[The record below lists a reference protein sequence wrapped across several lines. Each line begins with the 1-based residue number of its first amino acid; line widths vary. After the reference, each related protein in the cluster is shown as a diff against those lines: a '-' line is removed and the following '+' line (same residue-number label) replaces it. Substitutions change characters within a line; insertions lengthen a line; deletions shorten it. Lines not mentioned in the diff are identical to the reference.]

1 MSDPNETLTAF
12 TAGDLVISVYGDGDD
27 SGTYGDNQASPIVL
41 REITTTGAIV
51 GDLVLPQTTT
61 TADGVTENAISGEYG
76 SSSEGTL
83 ELSADGQSLTI
94 MGYGVNAQTFNSG
107 GANVYGNAALAQSTS
122 VPGGPFTPVARVVA
136 DISYNGTVD
145 TSTALYNIDNT
156 NNPRSVATVNGTT
169 FYIAGQGVKGDTT
182 QGVFL
187 AHDGASSATAIDTS
201 TDARTAEIINGVLFV
216 SRDSTQGAGGTSN
229 IESFGTTLPT
239 TATVGTPLAGIDGT
253 ITLSAA
259 QDNSVNAGAVGTTIH
274 LSPENFFFADANT
287 LYVAD
292 GGNPKEGGLGDGG
305 LQKWVFNGSTWTLEY
320 TLSAGLNLVPDSAT
334 SGTTGLIGLTG
345 TVVGGV
351 VELFATNSTIGDTD
365 QTFLYG
371 ITDTLAAT
379 TGAGESFTIL
389 ETAAPDTNIRGVSFA
404 PTASAT
410 TPTSTTVSGGVT
422 SSGITVTSGGSLTIL
437 NGGTAV
443 STTVLSGGSETVSS
457 GGVDSGSEIAFG
469 GSELVLGS
477 ATGDTIGGVQTVSLG
492 TAVVSNETVVNGGSL
507 DLFIKNAIANN
518 TTVQSGGSLNINGN
532 AFANNTVIE
541 GGVVDLQSAKAVL
554 SGSLTFAGAGTIEVT
569 AVTSSGFGDLA
580 VISGFGAGDVI
591 DETLI
596 ADGATLSTTLSGGN
610 TVATITGMPV
620 SGGSSVTETFI
631 FAGTAAASTLQ
642 LVSDGGSGVEISFLA
657 PPVTATVVSGGVTST
672 GLAINNASS
681 LDVLN
686 GGTVVGATILSG
698 GNGTIEAGATDSGST
713 IAHGGFEL
721 VLGSATGDQV
731 SGIQLV
737 SNAAA
742 IVSNETIFNGGSVDL
757 FLKGST
763 ASSLVVDSGGEL
775 NISGNATA
783 FDTVI
788 SGGTV
793 DLQSPKGVL
802 SGSLT
807 FSGSGTLEFTD
818 VISAGFGDF
827 AVISGFGAGDVI
839 DETLF
844 GAGTTLSTTSS
855 GGNTVV
861 TVSSGGTTET
871 FIFDGT
877 AVASGLSLVSDGNG
891 GEEIIFGSGSSGS
904 PPPPPSSNT
913 IVVSGGFTST
923 SLTISNGFTLDVQSG
938 GIAFDN
944 TVLAGGSA
952 IIESGGVGLATTVSA
967 GGTEQVTGSAT
978 GDQIAG
984 SLSIGGI
991 VTNETIIAG
1000 GSAMVLGGGTDSGS
1014 VISAGG
1020 NETVLGSANLDQI
1033 FGTQLVSAGTAVV
1046 SNETVF
1052 NGGTVDL
1059 FLAGVTANDLTVMAG
1074 GTIAI
1079 NGRATANDTVLSG
1092 GTLFLE
1098 SAKSTLSG
1106 TLTFA
1111 GAATIDETATVL
1123 VSSGGLLFGDQAVI
1137 SGFAGGDVIDFAS
1150 TTSVGA
1156 DASAT
1161 LVTTTSNGNTYAT
1174 VSGTGGTTET
1184 FIFAGTSISGSL
1196 QLGSDG
1202 NGGEMLTEVACFLP
1216 GTHILTDRGEV
1227 LVEKLQVGDTV
1238 VTAAG
1243 NQRRL
1248 CWIGQGRALA
1258 TRGRRTAATPLIVR
1272 KGALADNV
1280 PHRDLRITKG
1290 HALYIDE
1297 VLIPVEFL
1305 VNHRSILWD
1314 DRAQEVT
1321 VFHLELDAHDVLVA
1335 DGAPAESYRDDGN
1348 RWLFHNANTGWDQP
1362 AKVPCAPVLTG
1373 GPVVDAVWQRL
1384 LDRSGPR
1391 KPAPLTDEPD
1401 LHLIVDGQ
1409 RLDAVHSDGGV
1420 HVFGLR
1426 DRPDAVRIVSR
1437 SVVPQELGL
1446 AREARSL
1453 GVALRRIVVRQGARS
1468 RIAKAD
1474 DARLTTGFHRYENA
1488 NDFIW
1493 TDGDAAL
1500 PADLFTAF
1508 AGPLEIVLM
1517 VAGTTQ
1523 YIDDGIRQRVA

>member
-1 MSDPNETLTAF
+1 MSDPNEIVTGF

-41 REITTTGAIV
+41 REVTTTGTIV
-51 GDLVLPQTTT
+51 GDMVLPQATTT
-61 TADGVTENAISGEYG
+61 TDGVTENAISGEYG

-83 ELSADGQSLTI
+83 QLSADGQSLVI
-94 MGYGVNAQTFNSG
+94 MGYGVNAQTFNAG
-107 GANVYGNAALAQSTS
+107 GANVYGDAALAQSTS
-122 VPGGPFTPVARVVA
+122 VPGAPFTPVARVVA

-145 TSTALYNIDNT
+145 TSTALYNIANT

-187 AHDGASSATAIDTS
+187 AHDGASTATAIDTS
-201 TDARTAEIINGVLFV
+201 TDARTAEIINGVLYV
-216 SRDSTQGAGGTSN
+216 SRDSTQGVGGTSS
-229 IESFGTTLPT
+229 IESYGTTLPT
-239 TATVGTPLAGIDGT
+239 TATTGTPLAGIDGT
-253 ITLSAA
+253 ITLTEA
-259 QDNSVNAGAVGTTIH
+259 QENTVNASAVGTTVH
-274 LSPENFFFADANT
+274 LSPENYFFADADT

-292 GGNPKEGGLGDGG
+292 GGDPKEGGLGDGG
-305 LQKWVFNGSTWTLEY
+305 LQKWVFNGSTWNLEY
-320 TLSAGLNLVPDSAT
+320 TLSDGLGLVPDSAT

-351 VELFATNSTIGDTD
+351 VELFATNSTLGDTD
-365 QTFLYG
+365 QTYLYG
-371 ITDTLAAT
+371 ITDTLAST
-379 TGAGESFTIL
+379 TGAGESFVVL

-410 TPTSTTVSGGVT
+410 TPTATTVASGFT
-422 SSGITVTSGGSLTIL
+422 STGITVTSGGAITIL

-443 STTVLSGGSETVSS
+443 NTTVLSGGSETVSS
-457 GGVDSGSEIAFG
+457 GGVDSGSEIALG

-477 ATGDTIGGVQTVSLG
+477 ATGDTIGGVQTVSFG

-532 AFANNTVIE
+532 AFANNTVNE
-541 GGVVDLQSAKAVL
+541 GGVVELQSPKAVL
-554 SGSLTFAGAGTIEVT
+554 SGSLTFSGAGTIEVT

-580 VISGFGAGDVI
+580 VISGWGAGNVI
-591 DETLI
+591 DETGI
-596 ADGATLSTTLSGGN
+596 GNGATLTTTTSGGN
-610 TVATITGMPV
+610 TIATITGTTVASGSLV
-620 SGGSSVTETFI
+620 SETFI
-631 FAGTAAASTLQ
+631 FAGTNVASTLQ

-657 PPVTATVVSGGVTST
+657 PPVLETVVSSGVTST
-672 GLAINNASS
+672 GLAINNGST

-686 GGTVVGATILSG
+686 GGTIVGATILSG
-698 GNGTIEAGATDSGST
+698 GTGTTEVGGIDSGST

-742 IVSNETIFNGGSVDL
+742 IVNNETISNGGSVDL
-757 FLKGST
+757 FLKGAT
-763 ASSLVVDSGGEL
+763 AHGLVVDSGGEL

-844 GAGTTLSTTSS
+844 GAGTAFSTTSS
-855 GGNTVV
+855 GGNTVA
-861 TVSSGGTTET
+861 TVSSGGNSET
-871 FIFDGT
+871 FIFEGT
-877 AVASGLSLVSDGNG
+877 AIASGLSLVSDGSG
-891 GEEIIFGSGSSGS
+891 GEEIIFGSASSS

-923 SLTISNGFTLDVQSG
+923 GLTINNGFTLDVQAG
-938 GIAFDN
+938 GTAVGN
-944 TVLAGGSA
+944 MVLAGGSA
-952 IIESGGVGLATTVSA
+952 IIESGGSGSETVVSA
-967 GGTEQVTGSAT
+967 GGSEQVTGSAT

-991 VTNETIIAG
+991 VSNETIIAG
-1000 GSAMVLGGGTDSGS
+1000 GSALVLGGGIDSGS
-1014 VISAGG
+1014 VVSVGG

-1033 FGTQLVSAGTAVV
+1033 YGTQLVSAGTAVV

-1092 GTLFLE
+1092 GTLLLE

-1111 GAATIDETATVL
+1111 GPATLEETATVL
-1123 VSSGGLLFGDQAVI
+1123 VSSGGLFFGDQAVI
-1137 SGFAGGDVIDFAS
+1137 SGFGAGDVIDFAS
-1150 TTSVGA
+1150 ATSVGA
-1156 DASAT
+1156 DASAQ
-1161 LVTTTSNGNTYAT
+1161 LSATTSNGNTYAT
-1174 VSGTGGTTET
+1174 ITGTGGSTET
-1184 FIFAGTSISGSL
+1184 FIFAGTTIGDSL
-1196 QLGSDG
+1196 HLGSDG
-1202 NGGEMLTEVACFLP
+1202 NGGMELAAEVACFLP
-1216 GTHILTDRGEV
+1216 GTHILTNRGEV

-1238 VTAAG
+1238 VTING
-1243 NQRRL
+1243 SERRL

-1280 PHRDLRITKG
+1280 PHRDLHITKG

-1305 VNHRSILWD
+1305 VNHRTILWD

-1321 VFHLELDAHDVLVA
+1321 VYHLALDTHDVLVA

-1373 GPVVDAVWQRL
+1373 GPVVDAVWRRL
-1384 LDRSGPR
+1384 LDRAGPR
-1391 KPAPLTDEPD
+1391 KTLPLTVDPD

-1409 RLDAVHSDGGV
+1409 RLDATHSDGGI
-1420 HVFGLR
+1420 HVFSLH
-1426 DRPDAVRIVSR
+1426 DRPEAVRIVSR

-1446 AREARSL
+1446 ARDARCL
-1453 GVALRRIVVRQGARS
+1453 GVALRRIMVRQGARS
-1468 RIAKAD
+1468 RVLQAD
-1474 DARLTTGFHRYENA
+1474 DARLAVGFHPYETDNG
-1488 NDFIW
+1488 FTW

-1500 PADLFTAF
+1500 PADLLTAF
-1508 AGPLEIVLM
+1508 AGPMEIVLF
-1517 VAGTTQ
+1517 VASTAQ
-1523 YIDDGIRQRVA
+1523 YIDDRVRRRVA